1 MYRKYRKQMG
11 QLGYNGSVLLGFML
25 NWALT
30 KTVFFFSIV
39 TAGKLYQK
47 NLLLFKIL
55 TVGGYMN

>member
-1 MYRKYRKQMG
+1 MG